1 MAMSVTKRIV
11 EEVVDFLTDTLC
23 RVDLERLVTEDGIW
37 KAFVKAAELSREEEA
52 ALHVVL
58 KKDLAQ
64 NPTDKNGRL
73 EEELKKKRFLKEF
86 PHLKIK
92 LEEHIQKLRSLAD
105 HLDKVHS
112 GCTISN
118 VVAESTSTVSEFLS
132 ILGLVLTPITGGA
145 SLILPATSLGLVAG
159 MTSLITTVVEES
171 SRLSDES
178 EASRLVGASMNTFH
192 ELMKIMPKITV
203 ILSNTGVDLI
213 DACKSLKELIRA
225 TRISRAGYRPLQQFG
240 EGVYAEGSRELGDA
254 LSASIKGIGITS
266 LFLVWDVYH
275 LVTDS
280 IDLYNGATTESAAA
294 LRKLALMLERKLREF
309 EKIHKALQ

>member
-1 MAMSVTKRIV
+1 MAVSVTRRIV
-11 EEVVDFLTDTLC
+11 EEVVDYLTDTLS
-23 RVDLERLVTEDGIW
+23 RVDLERLITEHGVW
-37 KAFVKAAELSREEEA
+37 KAFVDAAELSREGEV
-52 ALHVVL
+52 ALRDAL
-58 KKDLAQ
+58 KKHLAQ
-64 NPTDKNGRL
+64 NPTDKNKRL
-73 EEELKKKRFLKEF
+73 EEEQKKKRFLKEF
-86 PHLKIK
+86 PQLKSK

-118 VVAESTSTVSEFLS
+118 VVAESTSTVSGVLG
-132 ILGLVLTPITGGA
+132 ILGLVLTPITGGT
-145 SLILPATSLGLVAG
+145 SLMLPAVSLGLVAS
-159 MTSLITTVVEES
+159 MASLTTTIVEES

-203 ILSNTGVDLI
+203 KLSNTGVDLI
-213 DACKSLKELIRA
+213 SACKSLKELIRA
-225 TRISRAGYRPLQQFG
+225 IRISRAGYRPLGQIA
-240 EGVYAEGSRELGDA
+240 EGIYAEGSRELGNA
-254 LSASIKGIGITS
+254 LRASIEGVSVTS
-266 LFLVWDVYH
+266 FFLALDVYH

-294 LRKLALMLERKLREF
+294 LRKLALMLERKLQEF